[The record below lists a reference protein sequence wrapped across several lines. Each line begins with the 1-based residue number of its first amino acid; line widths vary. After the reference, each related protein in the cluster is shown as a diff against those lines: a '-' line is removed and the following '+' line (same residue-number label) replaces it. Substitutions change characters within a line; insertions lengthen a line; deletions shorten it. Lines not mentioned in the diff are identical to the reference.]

1 MQAMNL
7 FSTPDKH
14 SFSRICEWIVLPA
27 RELLRSLCVFRAL
40 HAHESTVSVDEG
52 AARRRRD
59 VQGLTFQLRAA
70 PGTELRQGSTVRF
83 LLRPLLQWDLDAAC
97 TATCDPATP
106 FACAA
111 PWSRRALADATQ
123 VRRDEVRSRSSAKE

>member
-1 MQAMNL
+1 MQ
-7 FSTPDKH
+7 
-14 SFSRICEWIVLPA
+14 VLAPPA
-27 RELLRSLCVFRAL
+27 FGEDPALHPVDGLVWLDTAL

-83 LLRPLLQWDLDAAC
+83 LLRPLLQWDR
-97 TATCDPATP
+97 
-106 FACAA
+106 A
-111 PWSRRALADATQ
+111 PPLTLLPSWKAGEARQ
-123 VRRDEVRSRSSAKE
+123 RSSRTLL